1 MDAGDILS
9 VLAPWGVDF
18 TTEGLAALRQS
29 GVCSPTDVR
38 DYVLSADL
46 RRLHL
51 APHPAD
57 LNNFS
62 ALHSKSMQAPPE
74 VAAWAAQNAPSTNVG
89 SPICNYTLKK
99 PLLCMV
105 LSFQDVRLPTKDVEE
120 DFSDGAQGIKGNQ
133 RRTLLLRLTD
143 GRGVSFKAVELGFC
157 QQLDSVPLLPGVKL
171 LLLPGLIMYR
181 GMALLTPQ
189 NVKNLAG
196 GAKQLR
202 EAFNLKED
210 IQGRRKFVQYILKEH
225 SELHERIKADKA
237 DTGPPKFV
245 PFSFSAKVQH
255 VELSENA
262 SKALQPQAQAL
273 PRDELKREA
282 VSPTDLPQEASAEQQ
297 PRSLLIKPDAA
308 DLKCDRLR
316 QLGKVDPN
324 SLGAGKVI
332 TEKKR
337 GRGGSGRRGRRERDE
352 DLTDYLKPSGGPVT
366 CSLFD
371 LIRVD
376 AEQSNSTAATA
387 LLCASEQ
394 YVNTNNSNET
404 AAPQLPPVK
413 GSQMNAEAR
422 PGIRCAAE
430 SPGGSSVM
438 PHSGGRSRGGVSPIR
453 RGRGGGRGRGRGGGR
468 GRGSR

>member
-1 MDAGDILS
+1 MDSEAIQS

-18 TTEGLAALRQS
+18 TSEGLAALRQS
-29 GVCSPTDVR
+29 GARNPTEVR

-57 LNNFS
+57 SSNFS

-74 VAAWAAQNAPSTNVG
+74 VAAWAAADGPATNFG
-89 SPICNYTLKK
+89 SPATSYSLKK

-143 GRGVSFKAVELGFC
+143 GRGISFKAIELRFC
-157 QQLDSVPLLPGVKL
+157 QQLDAVPLLPGVKL
-171 LLLPGLIMYR
+171 LLLPGLVLYR
-181 GMALLTPQ
+181 GMALLTPR
-189 NVKNLAG
+189 NINNLAG

-210 IQGRRKFVQYILKEH
+210 VQERRKFVQHILKEH
-225 SELHERIKADKA
+225 SQLQERIKADKA

-255 VELSENA
+255 VELSAGA
-262 SKALQPQAQAL
+262 SKVLQPQTPAQ
-273 PRDELKREA
+273 PREEFKREA
-282 VSPTDLPQEASAEQQ
+282 VSPTQPPEETPSEQQ
-297 PRSLLIKPDAA
+297 PRSLLIKPETA
-308 DLKCDRLR
+308 DLKRDRLR
-316 QLGKVDPN
+316 QLEKVDPN
-324 SLGAGKVI
+324 SLGAGKAI
-332 TEKKR
+332 SERKK

-352 DLTDYLKPSGGPVT
+352 DLADYIKPSGGPVT

-371 LIRVD
+371 LIRAD
-376 AEQSNSTAATA
+376 AEQTNSTAATA
-387 LLCASEQ
+387 LLCASEP
-394 YVNTNNSNET
+394 YVNSNLNET
-404 AAPQLPPVK
+404 AAPQP
-413 GSQMNAEAR
+413 S
-422 PGIRCAAE
+422 PGIGRQVNSGAR
-430 SPGGSSVM
+430 SGSTNFDECPSWSSEVQ
-438 PHSGGRSRGGVSPIR
+438 HSRGRSRGGVFTTR
-453 RGRGGGRGRGRGGGR
+453 GGRAGGRWRGRAGGGGRP
-468 GRGSR
+468 SR